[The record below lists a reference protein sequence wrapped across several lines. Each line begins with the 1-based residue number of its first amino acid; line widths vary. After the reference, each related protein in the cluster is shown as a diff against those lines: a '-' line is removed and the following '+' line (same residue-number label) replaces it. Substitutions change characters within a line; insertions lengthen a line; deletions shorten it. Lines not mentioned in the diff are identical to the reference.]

1 MKKENELLIRA
12 TEKLIKLSKIE
23 SFKYEI
29 LEKAPPVLW
38 FGNKETKKP
47 IVLTLGANPS
57 REEFLS
63 DNSKNAKNNIIK
75 KIPLNYLKEKR
86 FFHLSDKQ
94 DYESIISNI
103 KIQDEIIKSYNNYFT
118 NGNPYNWFGKNTPE
132 SYNSEQFIRE
142 LNASYYGGKDYQA
155 IHIDLFPFATVSNFT
170 SIFKVTQANIFDD
183 KWGQS
188 FIIELIEMLNPKFIL
203 VFGRTNYN
211 CFTKLFD
218 LKGIQNKFTF
228 KKENG
233 KTCTSYYF
241 NLKFNGIQTIGL
253 STNLGNP
260 LSFNKIALTE
270 YGKVISKSIK
280 Y

>member
-1 MKKENELLIRA
+1 
-12 TEKLIKLSKIE
+12 
-23 SFKYEI
+23 
-29 LEKAPPVLW
+29 
-38 FGNKETKKP
+38 
-47 IVLTLGANPS
+47 
-57 REEFLS
+57 
-63 DNSKNAKNNIIK
+63 
-75 KIPLNYLKEKR
+75 
-86 FFHLSDKQ
+86 
-94 DYESIISNI
+94 
-103 KIQDEIIKSYNNYFT
+103 
-118 NGNPYNWFGKNTPE
+118 
-132 SYNSEQFIRE
+132 
-142 LNASYYGGKDYQA
+142 
-155 IHIDLFPFATVSNFT
+155 
-170 SIFKVTQANIFDD
+170 
-183 KWGQS
+183 
-188 FIIELIEMLNPKFIL
+188 MLNPKFIL